1 MSVVEAGIQV
11 SAVTAGTCPLC
22 SSAASHESHRSPVAV
37 DRRDDLLPWAIGLTT
52 AVVIASVGIGSD
64 RWFGIGAV
72 AGLLSG
78 AGLAV
83 QSVRAA
89 VRARKD
95 AHDRAIRALSDDA
108 DGRVATVIR
117 QFEWAVNDV
126 AKLKREHDRAEV
138 TADLLVVQGRARER
152 HVRKLDRELQEA
164 RQRAASA
171 AATTR
176 SSPRAEFDPGVADA
190 AGALRFGWGLHH
202 DGDVTRLEL
211 ECDVRARATRVRIV
225 DHAGTV
231 TAKSMTP
238 MHSGDGSLCFALADL
253 PADLIADLDAGR
265 ETAYRLEVLC
275 DYEWRPALLEDTGR
289 RTKLVTDKQGR
300 PFRVTAA
307 RTAAQRPAIAP
318 HNPFDYTFD
327 SSVVTL

>member
-11 SAVTAGTCPLC
+11 SAATADPCPLC
-22 SSAASHESHRSPVAV
+22 SSDASHESHRTPVAV
-37 DRRDDLLPWAIGLTT
+37 DRRDELLLWAVGLTT

-64 RWFGIGAV
+64 RLFGIGAL
-72 AGLLSG
+72 AGLLAG
-78 AGLAV
+78 TGLAWR
-83 QSVRAA
+83 SVRTA
-89 VRARKD
+89 VRAREA
-95 AHDRAIRALSDDA
+95 AHDRTVRALNDDA
-108 DGRVATVIR
+108 DGRVAMVIR

-126 AKLKREHDRAEV
+126 AKLKREDERAQV
-138 TADLLVVQGRARER
+138 TADLLIVQGRARER
-152 HVRKLDRELQEA
+152 HVRRLERQILQA

-171 AATTR
+171 AATTP

-190 AGALRFGWGLHH
+190 ASALRFGWGLHH

-211 ECDVRARATRVRIV
+211 ECDARARATRVRIV
-225 DHAGTV
+225 DRTGGV
-231 TAKSMTP
+231 TARSLNA

-265 ETAYRLEVLC
+265 ESAYRLQVLC

-300 PFRVTAA
+300 LFRVTDAP
-307 RTAAQRPAIAP
+307 TAAQPVAP
-318 HNPFDYTFD
+318 VHNPFDYNFD
-327 SSVVTL
+327 SSFVTL